1 MNTNSTSKRLK
12 NAQNAI
18 QETAMPPPP
27 PPPKRRRPATPPPAE
42 HETQVKAT
50 ILQIWAWEESHNRKP
65 DIETIFDFLNIDQ
78 IQRYELLKS
87 EFVRTMSSRPG
98 DQHEVI
104 DVEAQTR
111 PRDRTSYAYSQ
122 DINRIASTN
131 PFQIANPGNGGP
143 SQEACQEWKLEIK
156 VIDTLDLAE
165 VYFRL
170 LRTTQMNKVFDAF
183 CHRQG
188 IPQHQLRFIF
198 DGGRVG
204 DLDTPETLEMV
215 HGDIIEAHY
224 EQVV

>member
-1 MNTNSTSKRLK
+1 MCSKYAERLK

-18 QETAMPPPP
+18 QEAAMPP
-27 PPPKRRRPATPPPAE
+27 PPPKRRRSATPPPAE
-42 HETQVKAT
+42 HGTQVKAT
-50 ILQIWAWEESHNRKP
+50 IRQIWAWEESHNRKP

-87 EFVRTMSSRPG
+87 EFVRTMTSRPG
-98 DQHEVI
+98 DQREVI
-104 DVEAQTR
+104 DVEAQTKS
-111 PRDRTSYAYSQ
+111 RDRASYTYSQ

-143 SQEACQEWKLEIK
+143 SQEARQEGQLDIR

-188 IPQHQLRFIF
+188 IPQHQLRFLF
-198 DGGRVG
+198 EGSRVG
-204 DLDTPETLEMV
+204 HLDTPGTLEMV

-224 EQVV
+224 EQVA

>member
-1 MNTNSTSKRLK
+1 MCSKCVERLK
-12 NAQNAI
+12 NAQNVI
-18 QETAMPPPP
+18 QEIAMPPPP
-27 PPPKRRRPATPPPAE
+27 PNRRRSATPPLAE

-50 ILQIWAWEESHNRKP
+50 ILQIWAWEESHNRRP

-98 DQHEVI
+98 DQREVI
-104 DVEAQTR
+104 DVEAQIR
-111 PRDRTSYAYSQ
+111 PPDRPSYTHSQ

-131 PFQIANPGNGGP
+131 PFQIANPGNSGP
-143 SQEACQEWKLEIK
+143 SQEARQEGQLEIK
-156 VIDTLDLAE
+156 VIDTIDLAE

-188 IPQHQLRFIF
+188 RPQHQLRFIF
-198 DGGRVG
+198 EGGRIG

-215 HGDIIEAHY
+215 HGDIIEVHY
-224 EQVV
+224 EQVG

>member
-1 MNTNSTSKRLK
+1 MCSKCVERLK

-27 PPPKRRRPATPPPAE
+27 MKRRRSATPPPAE

-50 ILQIWAWEESHNRKP
+50 IRRIWAWEESHNRNP

-78 IQRYELLKS
+78 IQHYELLKS

-98 DQHEVI
+98 EQCEVV

-111 PRDRTSYAYSQ
+111 PRDRTSYTYSQ

-143 SQEACQEWKLEIK
+143 SQEARQEGQLEIK
-156 VIDTLDLAE
+156 IIDTLDLAE

-170 LRTTQMNKVFDAF
+170 LRTTQINKVFNAF

-188 IPQHQLRFIF
+188 ISQHQLRFIF
-198 DGGRVG
+198 YGGRVG

-224 EQVV
+224 EQVA